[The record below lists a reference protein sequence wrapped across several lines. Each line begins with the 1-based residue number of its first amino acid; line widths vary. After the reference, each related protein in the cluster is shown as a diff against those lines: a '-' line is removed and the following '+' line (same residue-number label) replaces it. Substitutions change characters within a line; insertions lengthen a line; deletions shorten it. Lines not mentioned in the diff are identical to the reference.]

1 MMICENTV
9 QFASSTPKIA
19 IETEI
24 QGDPGLF
31 LNLLFKQHQKMYK
44 ERKRDWLLLTNH
56 LAEDPAKYFNGK
68 IVYFTK

>member
-9 QFASSTPKIA
+9 QFASSTPKITT
-19 IETEI
+19 ETEI

-31 LNLLFKQHQKMYK
+31 LNVLFKQHQKMNK
-44 ERKRDWLLLTNH
+44 EQLTNH
-56 LAEDPAKYFNGK
+56 LAQTGSEKVLQKKFNVK